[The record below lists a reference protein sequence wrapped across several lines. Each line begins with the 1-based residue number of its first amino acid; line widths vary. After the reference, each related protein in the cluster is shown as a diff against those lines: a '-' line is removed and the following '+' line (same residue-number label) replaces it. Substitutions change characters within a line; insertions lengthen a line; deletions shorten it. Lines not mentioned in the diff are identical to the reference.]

1 MKISVVHTVTWEAD
15 HFRRLESLGT
25 VVYYPGY
32 PATPAELAVRM
43 GEAEIVV
50 GAEVPFTAAVL
61 ARCPNLAMLSLWS
74 TGYDCVDLAA
84 ARQQKIVVSN
94 VPSYASHSVAE
105 HSWAM
110 ALHLAKKL
118 AEADRHVRAQNY
130 DWSAIQGLEL
140 FGKTV
145 GIIGLGA
152 IGARSA
158 AIAQGFGC
166 QVLVCTRHPGR
177 VRPGLE
183 DIQFVALG
191 ELLTLSDLIFL
202 HVPLNSETRGL
213 LDRQAFAAMHA
224 RPIVVNTARG
234 EVMELEAALE
244 ALRSGVIRGLG
255 LDVLWSEPPD
265 WSSSALHELLQMD
278 RVVFSPHC
286 GSHTPEAFR
295 RLTDTCVDNVAAF
308 LAGQPMNIVP
318 MDKVEPL
325 A

>member
-1 MKISVVHTVTWEAD
+1 MKISVVHTVMWDAD

-25 VVYYPGY
+25 VAYHHGY

-50 GAEVPFTAAVL
+50 GAEVPFTAEVL

-84 ARQQKIVVSN
+84 ARQRKIVVSN

-118 AEADRHVRAQNY
+118 AEADRHVRARQY

-140 FGKTV
+140 HGKTV

-166 QVLVCTRHPGR
+166 RVLVCTRHPDR
-177 VRPGLE
+177 VRPGLA

-191 ELLTLSDLIFL
+191 ELLAMSDLIFL

-213 LDRQAFAAMHA
+213 LDRQAFACMQA
-224 RPIVVNTARG
+224 RPIVINTARG
-234 EVMELEAALE
+234 EVIDLEAALA
-244 ALRSGVIRGLG
+244 ALQSGRIRGLG

-265 WSSSALHELLQMD
+265 WPNPALQTLLQMD
-278 RVVFSPHC
+278 QVVLSPHC
-286 GSHTPEAFR
+286 GSHTPEAFD
-295 RLTDTCVDNVAAF
+295 RLTNMCLDNVEAF
-308 LAGQPMNIVP
+308 LHGSPVNIVP
-318 MDKVEPL
+318 T
-325 A
+325 